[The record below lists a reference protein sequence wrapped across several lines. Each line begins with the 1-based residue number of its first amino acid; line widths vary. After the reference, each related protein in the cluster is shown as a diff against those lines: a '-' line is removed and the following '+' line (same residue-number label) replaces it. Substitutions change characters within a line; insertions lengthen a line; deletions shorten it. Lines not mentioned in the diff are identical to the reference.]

1 MLVVILEDMIQM
13 NIMYEETLTLLEN
26 LGNPNFTMKMNFSDI
41 FKFMVFKLLENICI
55 DKDFLNIKNNPISK
69 SEF

>member
-1 MLVVILEDMIQM
+1 MIQM

-26 LGNPNFTMKMNFSDI
+26 LGNPNVIMKMNFSDI

-55 DKDFLNIKNNPISK
+55 DKDFLNIKSNPISK

>member
-1 MLVVILEDMIQM
+1 MIQM

-26 LGNPNFTMKMNFSDI
+26 LGNPNVTMKMNFSDI

-55 DKDFLNIKNNPISK
+55 DKDFLNIKNNPISN

>member
-26 LGNPNFTMKMNFSDI
+26 LGNPNVTMKMNFSDI

-69 SEF
+69 SEL

>member
-1 MLVVILEDMIQM
+1 
-13 NIMYEETLTLLEN
+13 MYEETLTLLEN

>member
-26 LGNPNFTMKMNFSDI
+26 LGNPNVTMKMDFSDI

-69 SEF
+69 SEL

>member
-1 MLVVILEDMIQM
+1 M

-26 LGNPNFTMKMNFSDI
+26 LSNPNVTMKMNFSDI

-69 SEF
+69 SEFWI

>member
-26 LGNPNFTMKMNFSDI
+26 LGNPNVTMKMNFSDI

>member
-1 MLVVILEDMIQM
+1 MIQM

-26 LGNPNFTMKMNFSDI
+26 LGNPNVTMKMNFSDI

-55 DKDFLNIKNNPISK
+55 DKDFLNIKSNPISK

>member
-26 LGNPNFTMKMNFSDI
+26 LGNPNVTMKINFSDI